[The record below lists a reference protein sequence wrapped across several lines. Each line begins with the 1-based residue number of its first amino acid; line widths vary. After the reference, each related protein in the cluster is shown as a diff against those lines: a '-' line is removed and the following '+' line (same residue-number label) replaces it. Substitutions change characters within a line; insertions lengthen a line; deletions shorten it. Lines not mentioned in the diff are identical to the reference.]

1 MFISVIVLLLP
12 ISINDTKAQVQIP
25 AKTCTLSLTGK
36 LIDPITNNIVSGAK
50 LALYYQNDTKLNSD
64 ETAASII
71 STTNDRGFFSFDN
84 LCSGSYHIIIRRNDW
99 IDEKRYLDIQN
110 DTAIVLKLSSHQ
122 HLSKEISVFGELH
135 SHQTDHSLS
144 VTSAEMIGRSD
155 LNFAEILQSLPGVST
170 IRTGN
175 NISKPV
181 VDGIYGSRLS
191 IISGSAVLSNQN
203 WGLDHAPELDPLN
216 AGMISVVKGVDM
228 LRYQGS
234 QIGANVVMETDEPI
248 RDPHLHGSFKTFG
261 VTNGWG
267 AGTNL
272 SLTTGGDN
280 HGVRA
285 TFTAKRSGDLS
296 TPDYYLN
303 NTGQRQLSGSITAE
317 YEISQDFKTELDYS
331 IFDTELGI
339 LRGAH
344 ISNLSDLE
352 RNFSRD
358 RPFYTE
364 EVHSHVIEP
373 PRQRA
378 THNQVSF
385 GTTYTG
391 IEDISAEL
399 NLSYQHN
406 QRDEFDRR
414 RGGRSNIPAM
424 SLSKHT
430 FLTDFNTEIHISDQL
445 DIMSGVQWTTIE
457 NINIPGTGVLPFIPN
472 YHENVIGMFGIA
484 EYMAGSV
491 IYDFGARYD
500 FTNRNSTR
508 RIRSP
513 QNSNI
518 ERYDRNYHIST
529 LTAGLSSDIIE
540 QEVGLNI
547 KYTGRVPDVSEL
559 YSQGLHQGTGTL
571 EFGNPDIDQENAIIL
586 NTSSSGFILD
596 NLSYDLHGYFR
607 LFDNYIYLIATG
619 ENRLTIRGSYPV
631 FEYRQTSAAIYGA
644 DLALQYDF
652 TEEVHVYAGGSILRG
667 DDLSED
673 QPLVNMAPNSTFVRA
688 DYHNEGFLWFD
699 SSDFLLEYRY
709 TFRQNHLLESQ
720 DILLPPDG
728 YGLLGGTIKLK
739 RTIGSDVLSFNL
751 RFDNILN
758 TVYRDYLNRLR
769 YFADGTGF
777 SASLIINYEF

>member
-1 MFISVIVLLLP
+1 
-12 ISINDTKAQVQIP
+12 
-25 AKTCTLSLTGK
+25 
-36 LIDPITNNIVSGAK
+36 
-50 LALYYQNDTKLNSD
+50 
-64 ETAASII
+64 
-71 STTNDRGFFSFDN
+71 
-84 LCSGSYHIIIRRNDW
+84 
-99 IDEKRYLDIQN
+99 
-110 DTAIVLKLSSHQ
+110 
-122 HLSKEISVFGELH
+122 
-135 SHQTDHSLS
+135 
-144 VTSAEMIGRSD
+144 
-155 LNFAEILQSLPGVST
+155 
-170 IRTGN
+170 
-175 NISKPV
+175 
-181 VDGIYGSRLS
+181 
-191 IISGSAVLSNQN
+191 
-203 WGLDHAPELDPLN
+203 
-216 AGMISVVKGVDM
+216 
-228 LRYQGS
+228 
-234 QIGANVVMETDEPI
+234 
-248 RDPHLHGSFKTFG
+248 
-261 VTNGWG
+261 
-267 AGTNL
+267 
-272 SLTTGGDN
+272 
-280 HGVRA
+280 
-285 TFTAKRSGDLS
+285 
-296 TPDYYLN
+296 
-303 NTGQRQLSGSITAE
+303 
-317 YEISQDFKTELDYS
+317 
-331 IFDTELGI
+331 
-339 LRGAH
+339 
-344 ISNLSDLE
+344 
-352 RNFSRD
+352 
-358 RPFYTE
+358 
-364 EVHSHVIEP
+364 
-373 PRQRA
+373 
-378 THNQVSF
+378 
-385 GTTYTG
+385 
-391 IEDISAEL
+391 
-399 NLSYQHN
+399 
-406 QRDEFDRR
+406 
-414 RGGRSNIPAM
+414 
-424 SLSKHT
+424 
-430 FLTDFNTEIHISDQL
+430 
-445 DIMSGVQWTTIE
+445 MSGVQWTTIE